1 MLTNI
6 GLHGCN
12 MVNIHIPLTQWFS
25 ICGSFAFFPKV
36 ARASDKSIHIITF
49 IFCISYMEPLIVAG
63 KVIGSR
69 SPGKNDCL
77 LLHSN
82 CIKCDYDHYRV
93 FGTLASGRFWRFL
106 KKDTET
112 HVALRENFSHLVSV
126 ADLVESSK
134 DVASLL
140 VCSLKKILWLG
151 CGFFVSD
158 VISRGRL
165 GHLGLLY
172 LALGANH

>member
-1 MLTNI
+1 MIVYFFIQIVLSVIMTI
-6 GLHGCN
+6 IEFLALWH
-12 MVNIHIPLTQWFS
+12 LA
-25 ICGSFAFFPKV
+25 AFG
-36 ARASDKSIHIITF
+36 D
-49 IFCISYMEPLIVAG
+49 
-63 KVIGSR
+63 
-69 SPGKNDCL
+69 
-77 LLHSN
+77 
-82 CIKCDYDHYRV
+82 
-93 FGTLASGRFWRFL
+93 FWT
-106 KKDTET
+106 KDTET

-126 ADLVESSK
+126 TDLVESSK